1 MDEEVKISKETLN
14 RVSNAKRFLDA
25 FNNIDY
31 TIKTRYGFNRAMGFS
46 ELVRKAVVLNYT
58 VRKYEDDLIDY
69 GRLRNAIIHNNNEN
83 IIIAEPHISVVEN
96 IEHIEKILTT
106 PPKALD
112 TVCKKDVLTTDA
124 NEKMKDVIMLI
135 AKSKFSNIPVYR
147 NSELIGVANGQKI
160 LNSLGQFLLSG
171 GKADVFLNNVK
182 IEDMLSSLE
191 NSNYYKVVP
200 ADYSVE
206 QALNEFH
213 ANSKLLALL
222 FTKSGSTKELPI
234 GIMTGADVLK
244 ANNILE
250 NY

>member
-1 MDEEVKISKETLN
+1 
-14 RVSNAKRFLDA
+14 
-25 FNNIDY
+25 
-31 TIKTRYGFNRAMGFS
+31 
-46 ELVRKAVVLNYT
+46 
-58 VRKYEDDLIDY
+58 
-69 GRLRNAIIHNNNEN
+69 
-83 IIIAEPHISVVEN
+83 
-96 IEHIEKILTT
+96 
-106 PPKALD
+106 
-112 TVCKKDVLTTDA
+112 
-124 NEKMKDVIMLI
+124 MLI

-213 ANSKLLALL
+213 DNSKLLALL